1 MNLAVIGTVSAA
13 EFIVAVCAS
22 LGFLASLWRLDIN
35 WEAVLGLSIGGIVMA
50 PVAARLVGWLPRR
63 TLGIAVAIII
73 IILNG
78 LRLMGII

>member
-1 MNLAVIGTVSAA
+1 
-13 EFIVAVCAS
+13 
-22 LGFLASLWRLDIN
+22 LDIN

-78 LRLMGII
+78 LRLMGLI